1 MKIAICSDIHF
12 CQYSSILRS
21 RGKRFSTRL
30 ENCIACINEFEQ
42 FSEENNCDLEIFCGD
57 FFDKEVL
64 NAEELS
70 ALKEINWNN
79 ISKKFLVG
87 NHELGNNDLTYN
99 SLNALTKIGDII
111 DKPFFI
117 LDNSCNIFLIPYI
130 VETNRKDLI
139 DYINA
144 FEHSIDKN
152 KPNVIFAH
160 SDISGIQY
168 GMFESKNGFTLSE
181 IENNTLFYLDGHLH
195 NTASYNTKTGN
206 IVLLGN
212 LTGLNFSE
220 DASKY
225 RHFMYLLD
233 TDILF
238 LDEKECINA
247 LKFYKLCIDDNNL
260 NIIEALPLNSV
271 VSIKTSKNILD
282 KVKESV
288 NKNKNIIE
296 SRITLIPDIN
306 IVNNSDISEIVSKD
320 HIQQFKDYILKTLG
334 TSDLIEDEINN
345 L

>member
-42 FSEENNCDLEIFCGD
+42 FSKENNCELEIFCGD

-79 ISKKFLVG
+79 IDKKFLVG

-99 SLNALTKIGDII
+99 SLNALTKVGDVI
-111 DKPFFI
+111 DRPFFI
-117 LDNSCNIFLIPYI
+117 SDSNCNIFLIPYI
-130 VETNRKDLI
+130 VETNRKNLI
-139 DYINA
+139 DYINI
-144 FEHSIDKN
+144 FEQSMKTD
-152 KPNVIFAH
+152 KPNIVFAH

-195 NTASYNTKTGN
+195 NTTNYNTKNGN
-206 IVLLGN
+206 IILLGN

-220 DASKY
+220 DANKY

-233 TDILF
+233 TDMLF
-238 LDEKECINA
+238 LDKKE
-247 LKFYKLCIDDNNL
+247 LKNFK
-260 NIIEALPLNSV
+260 
-271 VSIKTSKNILD
+271 KIL
-282 KVKESV
+282 
-288 NKNKNIIE
+288 
-296 SRITLIPDIN
+296 
-306 IVNNSDISEIVSKD
+306 
-320 HIQQFKDYILKTLG
+320 
-334 TSDLIEDEINN
+334 
-345 L
+345 